1 MADRLKGPAAA
12 PADAAV
18 RRKVDAGAEAR
29 SLRSMAPRA
38 TVYKAQLNVTD
49 IDRNYYADHALTI
62 ACHPSE
68 TEERLMLRVLAFA
81 LNAQEGLAFGKGIS
95 EEDEPDLWAKDLT
108 GRVLT
113 WIEIGH
119 PDERAILRACG
130 KSDEVIVYAT
140 NANAAQWW
148 SGLEHKLARAKNLR
162 VVAVS
167 PESREALGQL
177 AARSMDLAVTIQ
189 DGDVWVRTPKDSV
202 QVALTELRAK

>member
-1 MADRLKGPAAA
+1 
-12 PADAAV
+12 
-18 RRKVDAGAEAR
+18 
-29 SLRSMAPRA
+29 MAPRA

-49 IDRNYYADHALTI
+49 IDRNYYADHALTV

-95 EEDEPDLWAKDLT
+95 EGDEPDLWAKDLT

-130 KSDEVIVYAT
+130 KADEVVVYAT
-140 NANAAQWW
+140 NANAAHWW
-148 SGLEHKLARAKNLR
+148 AGLEHKLTRARNLH

-167 PESREALGQL
+167 PESREALGL
-177 AARSMDLAVTIQ
+177 IAARSMDLAVTIQ

-202 QVALTELRAK
+202 QVTLTELRAK

>member
-1 MADRLKGPAAA
+1 
-12 PADAAV
+12 
-18 RRKVDAGAEAR
+18 
-29 SLRSMAPRA
+29 MAPRA

-49 IDRNYYADHALTI
+49 IDRNHYADHALTI

-95 EEDEPDLWAKDLT
+95 DEDEPDVWAKDLT

-119 PDERAILRACG
+119 PDERTILRACG
-130 KSDEVIVYAT
+130 KAADVIVYAT

-148 SGLEHKLARAKNLR
+148 AGLEHKLTRAKNLR

-167 PESREALGQL
+167 PASREALGQL

-202 QVALTELRAK
+202 QIALTELRTK

>member
-1 MADRLKGPAAA
+1 MAVVVVAAA
-12 PADAAV
+12 VVAA
-18 RRKVDAGAEAR
+18 RRRVDAGAEACER
-29 SLRSMAPRA
+29 ERMAAPRA

-49 IDRNYYADHALTI
+49 IDRNHYADYPLTI

-81 LNAQEGLAFGKGIS
+81 LNAREELAFGKGIS

-108 GRVLT
+108 GAVLL
-113 WIEIGH
+113 WVEIGH
-119 PDERAILRACG
+119 PDDRAIMRACG
-130 KSDEVIVYAT
+130 KSEQVVIYAT

-148 SGLEHKLARAKNLR
+148 GSLEHKLTRAKNLR

-167 PESREALGQL
+167 PESREALGKL

-189 DGDVWVRTPKDSV
+189 DGDVWVRTPSESV
-202 QVALTELRAK
+202 QVTLTELRAS